1 MVAVHP
7 CRIVPL
13 LVKIVLEYCQ
23 CADDLPNLVSE
34 VMSKLIEVL
43 KVLLYESLSFFS
55 SQLPYRSHFP
65 LLPVLQWSNM
75 YAGAGSGSSGDGR
88 TEDYHCQTSRY
99 VVFKQDILQGGKLVA
114 K

>member
-34 VMSKLIEVL
+34 VMSKLIDVL
-43 KVLLYESLSFFS
+43 KVLLYESLSLFS
-55 SQLPYRSHFP
+55 GRLPYHNLSPPFP
-65 LLPVLQWSNM
+65 SVASSSMVERVCWCWEREQW
-75 YAGAGSGSSGDGR
+75 R
-88 TEDYHCQTSRY
+88 Q
-99 VVFKQDILQGGKLVA
+99 
-114 K
+114 